1 MKIQI
6 LSCMKKKRFS
16 KDNLTLERVQNH
28 RKLSAYLVG
37 KVCVEYLRIYNSL
50 LDLDIDREI
59 GHLEL
64 MTYCILTIDS
74 I

>member
-1 MKIQI
+1 MSKRKFKIKYNENTNTF
-6 LSCMKKKRFS
+6 LYEKKVYS

-50 LDLDIDREI
+50 LD
-59 GHLEL
+59 
-64 MTYCILTIDS
+64 
-74 I
+74 